1 MASAAASQS
10 VIDFQS
16 GWIDLDLPPHVREV
30 LAAAPLVQ
38 SPENRSQL
46 LDWALGRSTGT
57 TDWTLGNRADH
68 GVYEA
73 VFHLPGP
80 DNGARRIV
88 EAIVTKA
95 RNGLAINFPDPA
107 MRRRDPDAMLIGDS
121 RPTDKPRYDARFGEP
136 FDTTR
141 QQTLDWLK
149 TQELVAMP
157 FYAGTDSLGYGSL
170 LIVPRQAAFFAA
182 ALADLQGMIPRSQ
195 VPADFRVTG
204 GVLFVAP
211 PFRHTHFGGRQIVVH
226 DRTETHQEVFAYNL
240 YPGPSAKKGV
250 YSVLLDIGEREG
262 WTTNHCAAVAVVTP
276 YENQLIL
283 MHEGASGGGKS
294 EMTEHIHR
302 MEDGR
307 LLLGENVVTR
317 EQRTLN
323 LPEACHLRPIADD
336 MACAHPSY
344 QGTGKR
350 LVVAD
355 AENAWFVRVDHI
367 HSYGTAPN
375 LERLCIDPPEP
386 LLFLNHYIVPGGTC
400 LTWEH
405 VEDAPGKL
413 CPNPRVILPRRMIED
428 IAAGPRAVDVRSFG
442 VRCPPTHSGSRLY
455 GILAMIHVL
464 SPALAWL
471 WRLVAPR
478 GHANPSI
485 SSPMDDSL
493 RESSF
498 SDGST
503 AAAPPMESEGVGSYW
518 AFATGRR
525 VDQANLLL
533 RQIVATPETRYV
545 LLPNQHIGAWR
556 VGYMAEWIAREYLA
570 RRGSAKF
577 GREQVSEAPFPLLGY
592 IPNQLRIEGSMIPR
606 VFLRVEEQIQG
617 GMEVYDEGARQ
628 WKDFFARELRPFLVP
643 DLEPLGRR
651 IIEACLD
658 GGHQEDYRS
667 LIPHPM
673 FRDDEV

>member
-1 MASAAASQS
+1 MESKGKRMSIAAIQS
-10 VIDFQS
+10 EFVDFQS
-16 GWIDLDLPPHVREV
+16 AWAELSLPESVREV
-30 LAAAPLVQ
+30 LNAAPLVQ
-38 SPENRSQL
+38 APETRSQL
-46 LDWALGRSTGT
+46 LDWALGRSSGD
-57 TDWTLGNRADH
+57 TDWTLGNRDDH
-68 GVYEA
+68 GQYEA
-73 VFHLPGP
+73 VFQAPGA
-80 DNGARRIV
+80 GRVV
-88 EAIVTKA
+88 EAVITKA

-107 MRRRDPDAMLIGDS
+107 MRRRDPDAMVIGDQL
-121 RPTDKPRYDARFGEP
+121 PTDKPTYKDRFGEE

-141 QQTLDWLK
+141 RQTLDWLK
-149 TQELVAMP
+149 TQEIVAMP
-157 FYAGTDSLGYGSL
+157 FYAGADALGYGSL

-195 VPADFRVTG
+195 VPADFKVTG

-211 PFRHTHFGGRQIVVH
+211 PFRHTHFAGRQIVVH
-226 DRTETHQEVFAYNL
+226 DRHESHQEIFAYNL

-250 YSVLLDIGEREG
+250 YSMLLDKGEREG

-276 YENQLIL
+276 YENRLIL
-283 MHEGASGGGKS
+283 VHEGASGGGKS

-307 LLLGENVVTR
+307 LLLGRNVITK
-317 EQRTLN
+317 EERTLN
-323 LPEACHLRPIADD
+323 LPEACHLQPIADD

-344 QGTGKR
+344 QNAGGR
-350 LVVAD
+350 LTLAD
-355 AENAWFVRVDHI
+355 AENGWFVRVDHI
-367 HSYGTAPN
+367 HSYGTAPS

-386 LLFLNHYIVPGGTC
+386 LIFLNHYIVPGGTC

-413 CPNPRVILPRRMIED
+413 CPNPRVILPRRLLAD
-428 IAAGPRAVDVRSFG
+428 ILDGPQRVDVRSFG
-442 VRCPPTHSGSRLY
+442 VRCPPTHRDSQLY
-455 GILAMIHVL
+455 GILAMMHVL

-485 SSPMDDSL
+485 QSQKHGGMQ
-493 RESSF
+493 
-498 SDGST
+498 
-503 AAAPPMESEGVGSYW
+503 SEGVGSYW

-533 RQIVATPETRYV
+533 RQIVETPETRYV
-545 LLPNQHIGAWR
+545 LLPNQHIGAWE
-556 VGYMAEWIAREYLA
+556 VGFMAEWIAREYLA

-577 GREQVSEAPFPLLGY
+577 ARDQVSEATCPLLGY

-606 VFLRVEEQIQG
+606 VFLAVEEQIQG
-617 GMEVYDEGARQ
+617 GMDIYEEGARQ
-628 WKDFFARELRPFLVP
+628 WREFFAAELKQFLVP
-643 DLEPLGRR
+643 DLDPLGRK
-651 IIEACLD
+651 IVEACLD
-658 GGHQEDYRS
+658 GAHQEDYRR

-673 FRDDEV
+673 FRDEG

>member
-1 MASAAASQS
+1 MSVSAES
-10 VIDFQS
+10 VAKIDFQAS
-16 GWIDLDLPPHVREV
+16 WAELDLPEHVREV

-38 SPENRSQL
+38 TPETRHQL
-46 LDWALGRSTGT
+46 LDWALGRPSGT
-57 TDWTLGNRADH
+57 TDWRLGNRIDH

-73 VFHLPGP
+73 IFQAPGV
-80 DNGARRIV
+80 GRIV
-88 EAIVTKA
+88 EAVITKA
-95 RNGLAINFPDPA
+95 RNGLAINFPDPS
-107 MRRRDPDAMLIGDS
+107 MRRRDPDAMVIGDEL
-121 RPTDKPRYDARFGEP
+121 PTDKPRYAERFGEP
-136 FDTTR
+136 FDKTR
-141 QQTLDWLK
+141 QATLDWLK

-157 FYAGTDSLGYGSL
+157 FYAGPDGLGYGAL

-182 ALADLQGMIPRSQ
+182 ALADLQGMIPRSE
-195 VPADFRVTG
+195 VPADFKITG

-211 PFRHTHFGGRQIVVH
+211 PFRHTHFSGKQVVVH
-226 DRTETHQEVFAYNL
+226 DRTATHQEIFAYNL

-250 YSVLLDIGEREG
+250 YSMLLDLGEREG
-262 WTTNHCAAVAVVTP
+262 WTTNHCSAVAVVTP
-276 YENQLIL
+276 YENQIVL

-294 EMTEHIHR
+294 EMTEPIHR

-307 LLLGENVVTR
+307 LLLGENVVTH

-323 LPEACHLRPIADD
+323 LPEACHLKPIADD

-344 QGTGKR
+344 QKTSKR
-350 LVVAD
+350 LTLED

-367 HSYGTAPN
+367 RRYGTAPT

-386 LLFLNHYIVPGGTC
+386 LVFLNHYIVPGGTC

-405 VEDAPGKL
+405 IEDAPGKL
-413 CPNPRVILPRRMIED
+413 CPNPRVIIPRHMIED
-428 IAAGPRAVDVRSFG
+428 IASGPTGVDVRSFG
-442 VRCPPTHSGSRLY
+442 VRCPPTHADSKLY
-455 GILAMIHVL
+455 GILAMMHVL

-485 SSPMDDSL
+485 QDSKAK
-493 RESSF
+493 
-498 SDGST
+498 G
-503 AAAPPMESEGVGSYW
+503 MQSEGVGSYW

-533 RQIVATPETRYV
+533 KQILATPETRYV
-545 LLPNQHIGAWR
+545 LIPNQYIGAWK
-556 VGYMAEWIAREYLA
+556 VGFMAEWIAREYMA

-577 GREQVSEAPFPLLGY
+577 ARDQVSEAMLPLLGY

-617 GMEVYDEGARQ
+617 GREVYEEGARQ
-628 WKDFFARELRPFLVP
+628 WREFFARELKQFQVP
-643 DLEPLGRR
+643 DLDPLGHR

-658 GGHQEDYRS
+658 GATQEDYRR

-673 FRDDEV
+673 FRDEN

>member
-1 MASAAASQS
+1 MTVSAGSEP
-10 VIDFQS
+10 VVDFQAV
-16 GWIDLDLPPHVREV
+16 WADLNLPAHAHEV

-38 SPENRSQL
+38 TPETRNQL
-46 LDWALGRSTGT
+46 LDWSLGRPTGT
-57 TDWTLGNRADH
+57 TDWRLGNRMDH

-73 VFHLPGP
+73 IFKAKDIGRV
-80 DNGARRIV
+80 V
-88 EAIVTKA
+88 EAVVTKA

-107 MRRRDPDAMLIGDS
+107 MRRRDPDAMVIGDDL
-121 RPTDKPRYDARFGEP
+121 PTDKPRYADRFGEP
-136 FDTTR
+136 FDKTR
-141 QQTLDWLK
+141 QATLDWLK

-157 FYAGTDSLGYGSL
+157 FYAGPDDLAYGSL

-182 ALADLQGMIPRSQ
+182 ALADLQGMIPRSK
-195 VPADFRVTG
+195 VPAGFKITG

-211 PFRHTHFGGRQIVVH
+211 PFRHTHFGGRQVVVH
-226 DRTETHQEVFAYNL
+226 DRQSTHQEVFAYNL

-250 YSVLLDIGEREG
+250 YSMLLDLGEREG

-294 EMTEHIHR
+294 EMTEQIHR

-307 LLLGENVVTR
+307 LLIGENVITH

-336 MACAHPSY
+336 MACAHPKY
-344 QGTGKR
+344 QGASKR
-350 LVVAD
+350 LTVED

-405 VEDAPGKL
+405 IEDAPGKL

-428 IAAGPRAVDVRSFG
+428 IAAGPRPVDVRSFG
-442 VRCPPTHSGSRLY
+442 VRCPPTHSESRLY
-455 GILAMIHVL
+455 GILAMLHVL

-485 SSPMDDSL
+485 QASKS
-493 RESSF
+493 RE
-498 SDGST
+498 
-503 AAAPPMESEGVGSYW
+503 MQSEGVGSYW
-518 AFATGRR
+518 AFATGLR

-533 RQIVATPETRYV
+533 HQIVATPETRYV
-545 LLPNQHIGAWR
+545 LIPNQYIGAWK
-556 VGYMAEWIAREYLA
+556 VGFMAEWIAREYLA

-577 GREQVSEAPFPLLGY
+577 ARDQVSEARLSLLGY
-592 IPNQLRIEGSMIPR
+592 IPNQLRVEGSMIPR

-617 GMEVYDEGARQ
+617 GMEVYEEGARQ
-628 WKDFFARELRPFLVP
+628 WREFFARELKQFQVP
-643 DLEPLGRR
+643 ELDPLGHR

-658 GGHQEDYRS
+658 GAHQEDYRR

-673 FRDDEV
+673 FRDDEG

>member
-1 MASAAASQS
+1 MALAAFPLG
-10 VIDFQS
+10 VLDFQS
-16 GWIDLDLPPHVREV
+16 CWADLDLPAPVREV
-30 LAAAPLVQ
+30 LSAAPLVQ
-38 SPENRSQL
+38 TPETRTQL
-46 LDWALGRSTGT
+46 FDWALGRTSGE
-57 TDWTLGNRADH
+57 TDWTLGNRDDH

-73 VFHLPGP
+73 VFQTPGY
-80 DNGARRIV
+80 GRV
-88 EAIVTKA
+88 SEAVITKA

-107 MRRRDPDAMLIGDS
+107 MRRRDPDAMVIGDS
-121 RPTDKPRYDARFGEP
+121 LPTDKPTYAERFGES
-136 FDTTR
+136 FDKTR

-157 FYAGTDSLGYGSL
+157 FYAGEDKLGYGSL
-170 LIVPRQAAFFAA
+170 VIVPRQAAFFAA

-195 VPADFRVTG
+195 VPANFRISG

-211 PFRHTHFGGRQIVVH
+211 PFRHTHFGGKQIVVH
-226 DRTETHQEVFAYNL
+226 DRTATHQEVFAYNL

-250 YSVLLDIGEREG
+250 YSMLLDIGEREG
-262 WTTNHCAAVAVVTP
+262 WTTNHCAAVAVITP

-294 EMTEHIHR
+294 EMTEPVHR

-307 LLLGENVVTR
+307 LLIGRNVITK
-317 EQRTLN
+317 EERTLN

-344 QGTGKR
+344 QGRSGR
-350 LVVAD
+350 LTIAD

-367 HSYGTAPN
+367 QAYGTAPN

-386 LLFLNHYIVPGGTC
+386 LIFLNHYIVPGGTC

-405 VEDAPGKL
+405 VEDAPGKV
-413 CPNPRVILPRRMIED
+413 CPNPRVILPRHMIAD
-428 IAAGPRAVDVRSFG
+428 IAAGPRSVDVRSFG
-442 VRCPPTHSGSRLY
+442 VRCPATHKDARLY
-455 GILAMIHVL
+455 GILGLMHVL

-485 SSPMDDSL
+485 QASKSKEMQ
-493 RESSF
+493 
-498 SDGST
+498 
-503 AAAPPMESEGVGSYW
+503 SEGVGSYW

-533 RQIVATPETRYV
+533 RQIVDTPETRHV
-545 LLPNQHIGAWR
+545 LIPNQHIGAWK
-556 VGYMAEWIAREYLA
+556 VGFMAEWIAREYLA

-577 GREQVSEAPFPLLGY
+577 GREQVDEAPCPLLGY
-592 IPNQLRIEGSMIPR
+592 IPSQLKVEGSIIPR
-606 VFLRVEEQIQG
+606 VFFRVEEQIQG
-617 GMEVYDEGARQ
+617 GPDVYEEGARQ
-628 WKDFFARELRPFLVP
+628 WREFFAKELQQFLVP
-643 DLEPLGRR
+643 DLDPLGRS

-658 GGHQEDYRS
+658 NATNDDYRR

-673 FRDDEV
+673 FRDEDH

>member
-1 MASAAASQS
+1 MADFALTES
-10 VIDFQS
+10 VVDFQAC
-16 GWIDLDLPPHVREV
+16 WAEMDLPPHVREV
-30 LAAAPLVQ
+30 LGAAPLIQ
-38 SPENRSQL
+38 TPENRIQL
-46 LDWALGRSTGT
+46 LDWALGRTTGS
-57 TDWTLGNRADH
+57 TDWRLGNRDDH
-68 GVYEA
+68 GVHEA
-73 VFHLPGP
+73 TFYVPGH
-80 DNGARRIV
+80 GRIV
-88 EAIVTKA
+88 EALITKA

-107 MRRRDPDAMLIGDS
+107 MRRRDPDAMVIGDHL
-121 RPTDKPRYDARFGEP
+121 PTDKPRYEERFGQP
-136 FDTTR
+136 FEQTR
-141 QQTLDWLK
+141 QETLDWLK

-157 FYAGTDSLGYGSL
+157 FYAGTDALGYGSL
-170 LIVPRQAAFFAA
+170 LVVPRQAAFFAA

-195 VPADFRVTG
+195 VPADFKITG

-211 PFRHTHFGGRQIVVH
+211 PFRHTHFGGKQIVVH
-226 DRTETHQEVFAYNL
+226 DRHATHQEIFAYNL

-250 YSVLLDIGEREG
+250 YSMLLDIGEREG

-307 LLLGENVVTR
+307 LLIGRNVITQ
-317 EQRTLN
+317 EERTLN

-344 QGTGKR
+344 QGKSGR
-350 LVVAD
+350 LTIAD

-386 LLFLNHYIVPGGTC
+386 LIFLNHYIVPGGTC

-413 CPNPRVILPRRMIED
+413 CPNPRVILPRHMIHD
-428 IAAGPRAVDVRSFG
+428 IADGMRSVDVRSFG
-442 VRCPPTHSGSRLY
+442 VRCPPTHRDSRLY
-455 GILAMIHVL
+455 GILAMMHVL

-485 SSPMDDSL
+485 QTQK
-493 RESSF
+493 
-498 SDGST
+498 ST
-503 AAAPPMESEGVGSYW
+503 EMQSEGVGSYW

-533 RQIVATPETRYV
+533 RQIVETPETRYV
-545 LLPNQHIGAWR
+545 LIPNQHIGAWK
-556 VGYMAEWIAREYLA
+556 VGFMAEWIAREYLA

-577 GREQVSEAPFPLLGY
+577 GREQVDEALCPLLGY
-592 IPNQLRIEGSMIPR
+592 IPQQLRIEGTLIPR
-606 VFLRVEEQIQG
+606 VFLRVDEQIQG
-617 GMEVYDEGARQ
+617 GPEVYEEGARQ
-628 WKDFFARELRPFLVP
+628 WREFFARELKTFLVP
-643 DLEPLGRR
+643 DLEPLGKT

-658 GGHQEDYRS
+658 GAHQEDYRR

-673 FRDDEV
+673 FRDEA

>member
-1 MASAAASQS
+1 MPVSLGIEPL
-10 VIDFQS
+10 VDFQAAWS
-16 GWIDLDLPPHVREV
+16 ELDLPAHVLEV

-38 SPENRSQL
+38 APENRAQL
-46 LDWALGRSTGT
+46 LDWALGRSTGA
-57 TDWTLGNRADH
+57 TDWRLGNRDDH
-68 GVYEA
+68 GVYEV
-73 VFHLPGP
+73 VFHAPGQTR
-80 DNGARRIV
+80 GSSRVV

-107 MRRRDPDAMLIGDS
+107 MRRRDPDAMVIGDAL
-121 RPTDKPRYDARFGEP
+121 PTDKPRYEERFGES
-136 FDTTR
+136 FDGTR

-149 TQELVAMP
+149 TQELVAVP
-157 FYAGTDSLGYGSL
+157 FYAGPDELGYGSL
-170 LIVPRQAAFFAA
+170 LIVPRQATFFAA
-182 ALADLQGMIPRSQ
+182 ALADLQGMIPRSK
-195 VPADFRVTG
+195 VPADFKITG

-211 PFRHTHFGGRQIVVH
+211 PFRHTHFGGRQVVVH
-226 DRTETHQEVFAYNL
+226 DRVRTHQEVFAYNL

-250 YSVLLDIGEREG
+250 YSMLLDLGEREG
-262 WTTNHCAAVAVVTP
+262 WTTNHCAAVSVVTP

-302 MEDGR
+302 MDDGR
-307 LLLGENVVTR
+307 LLLGENIVTH
-317 EQRTLN
+317 EQRTLA

-336 MACAHPSY
+336 MACAHPKY
-344 QGTGKR
+344 QGSSRR
-350 LVVAD
+350 LTIAD

-367 HSYGTAPN
+367 QSYGTAPA

-386 LLFLNHYIVPGGTC
+386 LIFLNHYIVPGGTC

-413 CPNPRVILPRRMIED
+413 CPNPRVILPRYMIED
-428 IAAGPRAVDVRSFG
+428 IAAGPRPVDVRSFG
-442 VRCPPTHSGSRLY
+442 VRCPPTHSESRLY
-455 GILAMIHVL
+455 GILSMMNVL

-485 SSPMDDSL
+485 QDTKS
-493 RESSF
+493 RE
-498 SDGST
+498 
-503 AAAPPMESEGVGSYW
+503 MQSEGVGSYW

-533 RQIVATPETRYV
+533 HQVIATPETRYV
-545 LLPNQHIGAWR
+545 LLPNQYIGAWK
-556 VGYMAEWIAREYLA
+556 VGFMAEWVAREYLA

-577 GREQVSEAPFPLLGY
+577 GREQVDEAPFPLLGY
-592 IPNQLRIEGSMIPR
+592 IPRQLKIEGSIIPR

-617 GMEVYDEGARQ
+617 GVEVYQEGARQ
-628 WKDFFARELRPFLVP
+628 WREFFARELKQFQVP
-643 DLEPLGRR
+643 ELDPLGHR

-658 GGHQEDYRS
+658 GATQEDYRR

-673 FRDDEV
+673 FRDDED

>member
-1 MASAAASQS
+1 MATAAGGCG
-10 VIDFQS
+10 VVDFQAA
-16 GWIDLDLPPHVREV
+16 WMDLDLPGAVREV
-30 LAAAPLVQ
+30 LGAAKLVRT
-38 SPENRSQL
+38 PETRADL
-46 LDWALGRSTGT
+46 LDWALGRASGE
-57 TDWTLGNRADH
+57 TDWRLGNRDDH
-68 GVYEA
+68 GQFEVVFQEPWSYRFVEA
-73 VFHLPGP
+73 V
-80 DNGARRIV
+80 
-88 EAIVTKA
+88 VTKA
-95 RNGLAINFPDPA
+95 RNGLAINYPDPA
-107 MRRRDPDAMLIGDS
+107 MRRRDPDAMVIGDLL
-121 RPTDKPRYDARFGEP
+121 PTDKPTYQERFGEG
-136 FDTTR
+136 FERTR
-141 QQTLDWLK
+141 QATLDWLK
-149 TQELVAMP
+149 GQELVAMP
-157 FYAGTDSLGYGSL
+157 FYAGTDALGYGSM
-170 LIVPRQAAFFAA
+170 LIVPLQAAFFAA
-182 ALADLQGMIPRSQ
+182 ALGDLQGMIPRSK
-195 VPADFRVTG
+195 VPADFKVTG

-211 PFRHTHFGGRQIVVH
+211 PFRHTHFGGRQVVVH
-226 DRTETHQEVFAYNL
+226 ERLETHQEIFAYNL

-250 YSVLLDIGEREG
+250 YSMLLDKGEREG

-307 LLLGENVVTR
+307 LLIGKNVLTH
-317 EQRTLN
+317 EERTLN

-336 MACAHPSY
+336 MACAHPKY
-344 QGTGKR
+344 QGGGMREDGEGTRPHHGR
-350 LVVAD
+350 LTIAD
-355 AENAWFVRVDHI
+355 AENGWFVRVDHI

-386 LLFLNHYIVPGGTC
+386 LVFLNHYIVPGGTC

-405 VEDAPGKL
+405 IEDAPGKL
-413 CPNPRVILPRRMIED
+413 CPNPRVILPRRMLED
-428 IAAGPRAVDVRSFG
+428 ILDGPQRVDVRSFG
-442 VRCPPTHSGSRLY
+442 VRCPATHRESQLY

-485 SSPMDDSL
+485 QTQKTV
-493 RESSF
+493 
-498 SDGST
+498 G
-503 AAAPPMESEGVGSYW
+503 MESEGVGSYW

-533 RQIVATPETRYV
+533 KQIVETPETRYV
-545 LLPNQHIGAWR
+545 LIPNQHIGAWK
-556 VGYMAEWIAREYLA
+556 VGFMAEWIAREYLA

-577 GREQVSEAPFPLLGY
+577 GRDQVREAPLALLGY

-606 VFLRVEEQIQG
+606 VFLAVEEQIQG
-617 GMEVYDEGARQ
+617 GLDVYEEGARQ
-628 WKDFFARELRPFLVP
+628 WREFFAQELKQFLVP
-643 DLEPLGRR
+643 ELDPLGKK

-658 GGHQEDYRS
+658 GAHQEDYRR

-673 FRDDEV
+673 FRDEG

>member
-1 MASAAASQS
+1 MTATVAPEPLL
-10 VIDFQS
+10 DFQS
-16 GWIDLDLPPHVREV
+16 CWPEMDLPAHVHEV
-30 LAAAPLVQ
+30 LSAAPLVQ
-38 SPENRSQL
+38 TPENRQQL
-46 LDWALGRSTGT
+46 LDWALGRATGA
-57 TDWTLGNRADH
+57 TDWRHGNREDH

-73 VFHLPGP
+73 IFQAQGI
-80 DNGARRIV
+80 GRIV

-107 MRRRDPDAMLIGDS
+107 MRRRDPDAMVIGDNL
-121 RPTDKPRYDARFGEP
+121 PTDKPRYQDRFGHP
-136 FDTTR
+136 FDKTR

-157 FYAGTDSLGYGSL
+157 FYAGADALHYGAL

-182 ALADLQGMIPRSQ
+182 TLADLQGMIPRSRL
-195 VPADFRVTG
+195 PADFKITG

-211 PFRHTHFGGRQIVVH
+211 PFRHTHFDGRQVVVH
-226 DRTETHQEVFAYNL
+226 DRTATHQEIFAYNL

-250 YSVLLDIGEREG
+250 YSMLLDRGEREG

-276 YENQLIL
+276 YENQLVL

-307 LLLGENVVTR
+307 LLIGRNVITQ
-317 EQRTLN
+317 EERTLN

-344 QGTGKR
+344 QRGGR
-350 LVVAD
+350 LAIAD

-367 HSYGTAPN
+367 RRYGTAPN

-386 LLFLNHYIVPGGTC
+386 LIFLNHYIVPGGNC

-428 IAAGPRAVDVRSFG
+428 ILTGTRAVDVRSFG
-442 VRCPPTHSGSRLY
+442 VRCPPTHRDSPLY
-455 GILAMIHVL
+455 GILGMLHVL

-485 SSPMDDSL
+485 QTQKS
-493 RESSF
+493 RE
-498 SDGST
+498 
-503 AAAPPMESEGVGSYW
+503 MQSEGVGSYW

-533 RQIVATPETRYV
+533 RQILATPETRYV
-545 LLPNQHIGAWR
+545 LLPNQYIGAWK
-556 VGYMAEWIAREYLA
+556 VGFMAEWLAREYLA
-570 RRGSAKF
+570 RRGSARF
-577 GREQVSEAPFPLLGY
+577 GREQVDEAICPLLGY
-592 IPNQLRIEGSMIPR
+592 IPSQIRVEGSMIPR
-606 VFLRVEEQIQG
+606 VFLHVEEQLQG
-617 GMEVYDEGARQ
+617 GAEIYEEGCRQ
-628 WKDFFARELRPFLVP
+628 WRDFFARELRQFQVP
-643 DLEPLGRR
+643 DLDPLGHR

-658 GGHQEDYRS
+658 DAHQEDYRH

-673 FRDDEV
+673 FRDDE